1 MDVKDIKF
9 TVDDMVEIL
18 VTMSVNEYK
27 EMYDGLLTQIYNE
40 EELTEDKLPYC
51 SEEEIICY
59 NEEVEEYES

>member
-40 EELTEDKLPYC
+40 EVDDNG
-51 SEEEIICY
+51 S
-59 NEEVEEYES
+59 

>member
-40 EELTEDKLPYC
+40 EVKEND
-51 SEEEIICY
+51 S
-59 NEEVEEYES
+59 

>member
-18 VTMSVNEYK
+18 ITMSVNEYK

-40 EELTEDKLPYC
+40 EVNDGDN
-51 SEEEIICY
+51 I
-59 NEEVEEYES
+59 

>member
-18 VTMSVNEYK
+18 ITMSINEYK

-40 EELTEDKLPYC
+40 EV
-51 SEEEIICY
+51 
-59 NEEVEEYES
+59 NENDS

>member
-40 EELTEDKLPYC
+40 EELTEDELPQC
-51 SEEEIICY
+51 SEEEIIYY
-59 NEEVEEYES
+59 NEEVEENGS

>member
-1 MDVKDIKF
+1 MDVKNIKF

-18 VTMSVNEYK
+18 VTMSVDEYK

-40 EELTEDKLPYC
+40 EELTEDELPYC

-59 NEEVEEYES
+59 NEEVNENDS

>member
-18 VTMSVNEYK
+18 ITMSVNEYK

-40 EELTEDKLPYC
+40 EELTEDELPYC
-51 SEEEIICY
+51 SEEEIIYY
-59 NEEVEEYES
+59 NEEIKYEN

>member
-40 EELTEDKLPYC
+40 EELTEDELPQC
-51 SEEEIICY
+51 SEEEIIYY
-59 NEEVEEYES
+59 NEEIKNEN

>member
-18 VTMSVNEYK
+18 VVMSVDEYK

-40 EELTEDKLPYC
+40 EELTEDELPHC

-59 NEEVEEYES
+59 DEEVDDNGS

>member
-1 MDVKDIKF
+1 MDVKNIKF

-40 EELTEDKLPYC
+40 EELAEDELPQC
-51 SEEEIICY
+51 SEEEIIYY
-59 NEEVEEYES
+59 NEEVDDNGS

>member
-40 EELTEDKLPYC
+40 EELAEDELPQC
-51 SEEEIICY
+51 SEEEIIYY
-59 NEEVEEYES
+59 NEEVEDE